1 MRSSLFFL
9 YRSSSAPEMSN
20 ILQRARESCQL
31 TSEGQTGRNSCCQF
45 HNTDQCRYFMI
56 CSYRRHVLSSRNTLL
71 SVLMQLIVQ
80 VSKVGQHEAMQCQ
93 ADKPCKTVWV
103 FSTSFYLFRCKMVSG
118 SLPMISA
125 GGGLTGT
132 AGKGLSTAPTRLK

>member
-1 MRSSLFFL
+1 
-9 YRSSSAPEMSN
+9 
-20 ILQRARESCQL
+20 
-31 TSEGQTGRNSCCQF
+31 
-45 HNTDQCRYFMI
+45 
-56 CSYRRHVLSSRNTLL
+56 
-71 SVLMQLIVQ
+71 MQLIVQ